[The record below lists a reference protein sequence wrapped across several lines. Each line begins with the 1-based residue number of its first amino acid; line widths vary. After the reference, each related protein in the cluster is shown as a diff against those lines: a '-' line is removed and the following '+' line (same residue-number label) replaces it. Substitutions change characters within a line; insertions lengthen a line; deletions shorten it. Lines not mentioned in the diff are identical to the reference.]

1 MLTSTQELR
10 HSTRNFL
17 NLAGDYLGEGSPVC
31 VSMVSWPRHI
41 DRFEQKYD
49 NAFARDPL
57 FGADLMDL
65 IHKHVQMFLHS
76 WNMPAIEDVESG
88 ALTEFGGLQKWVERG
103 ECLTS
108 TPGWVNRPAPKD
120 EGHRKSSGHGIGSSQ
135 SDGGG
140 GREAV
145 FNNRV
150 KPQLRIMKI
159 LGEMTAEAHSENLH

>member
-1 MLTSTQELR
+1 MK
-10 HSTRNFL
+10 
-17 NLAGDYLGEGSPVC
+17 LAGDYLIEEIRICLYMG
-31 VSMVSWPRHI
+31 MWLRHI
-41 DRFEQKYD
+41 DRFEKQYD
-49 NAFARDPL
+49 KDFTKDPL

-65 IHKHVQMFLHS
+65 IHKHVHMFLHS

-88 ALTEFGGLQKWVERG
+88 ALAEFGGFQKWVERG

-140 GREAV
+140 GQEAV

-150 KPQLRIMKI
+150 DPQLQIMER
-159 LGEMTAEAHSENLH
+159 LGEMTAAARS